1 MKRFSWIALL
11 ACSLL
16 NGVLAASSAG
26 NEESGP
32 KNMIGIDLGTTYS
45 CVGVWKND
53 RVEIVANDQGN
64 YITPSWV
71 AFPKNGDAR
80 LVGDAAK
87 NQAPMNPE
95 NTVFD
100 SKRLLGRQFTD
111 PEVQRDIKHWPFKVV
126 SNKGQPAIQVE
137 IKGEKKVFAPEQI
150 SAMVLTKMKEIAE
163 TFLGETVTDAVV
175 TVPAYFNDA
184 QRQATKDAGVIAGLN
199 VARILNEPTAA
210 AIAYG
215 LDQKKES
222 KIVVFDL
229 GGGTFDVSLLVV
241 DDGVFE
247 VKAVGGDTHLG
258 GQDFDNLMIT
268 YIAEDI
274 KKKHSIDVSDK
285 KKIMGKIRQE
295 CEKAKRMLSSSLQA
309 TVEIDSI
316 GSGIDYVTT
325 ISRAKFDEINDKLF
339 RRTLPPVEQA
349 MKDAG
354 WKITDVDDVVL
365 VGGSTRIPKVQ
376 ELLKG
381 LFKGKELSKSI
392 NPDEAVAYGA
402 ALQAGVLMGKNKTK
416 DLLVLDATPLTLGI
430 ETVNGVFTSLIPRN
444 TLIPAKKQQIFST
457 ASDNQDTVDIN
468 VFEGERTLAK
478 DNHFLGHFFLRNI
491 PLAPRG
497 VPQIEVTFEVDA
509 NGILTVTARDM
520 ASGNKESINITADK
534 RRLSEAEIQKMVQEA
549 EENKVKDQEI
559 KEKIEARSG
568 LENYLYSL
576 RSQANDEKG
585 MGAKLGE
592 VEKKTILETINEK
605 IKWIDDNKESA
616 AKEDFEEQKAAVEKI
631 VGPIVSKLYEG
642 GSAPGSGAGPSD
654 HEDL

>member
-1 MKRFSWIALL
+1 MLASALL
-11 ACSLL
+11 LSPLMAE
-16 NGVLAASSAG
+16 
-26 NEESGP
+26 NEGS

-53 RVEIVANDQGN
+53 RVEIVANDQGHR
-64 YITPSWV
+64 ITPSWV

-100 SKRLLGRQFTD
+100 SKRMLGRQFSD
-111 PEVQRDIKHWPFKVV
+111 VEVQRDIKHWPFKVV
-126 SNKGQPAIQVE
+126 NNKGQPGIQVE
-137 IKGEKKVFAPEQI
+137 IKGEKKTFAPEQI

-258 GQDFDNLMIT
+258 GQDFDNNMIT

-295 CEKAKRMLSSSLQA
+295 CEKAKRLLSANLQA

-316 GSGIDYVTT
+316 GNGIDYVVS
-325 ISRAKFDEINDKLF
+325 ISRAKFEEINDKLF
-339 RRTLPPVEQA
+339 RKTLPPVEQA
-349 MKDAG
+349 LKDAG

-376 ELLKG
+376 QLLKD

-402 ALQAGVLMGKNKTK
+402 TLQAGVLMGKNKTK

-520 ASGNKESINITADK
+520 ASGQKESINITADK

-549 EENKVKDQEI
+549 EENKVKDQEL

-568 LENYLYSL
+568 LENYIYSL
-576 RSQANDEKG
+576 RSQVNDEKA
-585 MGAKLGE
+585 MGAKISADD
-592 VEKKTILETINEK
+592 KKTILDTLNEK
-605 IKWIDDNKESA
+605 IKWIDENKESA

-642 GSAPGSGAGPSD
+642 GAAPGGDGPSE